1 MNSEQFS
8 QALEGISEHLVDK
21 AATVYD
27 RTAKKRR
34 IVRRLLHGACAAVLA
49 LALLIGVVLWPA
61 EDIQVVSAAGILKA
75 YAYDLENAAGADV
88 SKLEGIEMQE
98 GVELPSNIGWGA
110 PMNLYPGL
118 PMTLSVPESYFG
130 DAKIILRISVDGG
143 EYFRKFTQQTGY
155 HWWGDAYL
163 GQSFEV
169 ENHQMIFWH
178 FIETDSA
185 SVGGAWDSKNPI
197 EGQIPKLTYFEGEK
211 AFTEITI
218 LADGHIVGA
227 ALIEIYA
234 DVSRPLW
241 YLAKLVGSVTFPQI
255 NGEYQH
261 VTEEYVKEQMAIWK
275 S

>member
-34 IVRRLLHGACAAVLA
+34 IVRQVLRGACAAVLA
-49 LALLIGVVLWPA
+49 VALLIGVVLWPA
-61 EDIQVVSAAGILKA
+61 EDVQVVSAAGILKA

-88 SKLEGIEMQE
+88 SELEGIEMEE
-98 GVELPSNIGWGA
+98 GVEFPSNIGWGIA
-110 PMNLYPGL
+110 FNLYPGL

-130 DAKIILRISVDGG
+130 DAKITLRISVDGG
-143 EYFRKFTQQTGY
+143 EFFRKFTQQTGY

-163 GQSFEV
+163 GQNYEI
-169 ENHQMIFWH
+169 ENHQTIFWH
-178 FIETDSA
+178 SIETDPA
-185 SVGGAWDSKNPI
+185 YVGGAWDPKNPM
-197 EGQIPKLTYFEGEK
+197 EGQFPKLTYFEGEK

-241 YLAKLVGSVTFPQI
+241 YLAKLVGSVTFPKI
-255 NGEYQH
+255 DGEYQR
-261 VTEEYVKEQMAIWK
+261 VTEKHVKEYMDIWK